1 MTVSTFTTCCI
12 GKTKAVLASCREAAV
27 VKQLERLLRAGV
39 GQRLGTEQRVLLK
52 HKYSSSLDSE
62 HSLSNLS
69 QYSTV
74 EKCIGNYPKDT
85 D

>member
-1 MTVSTFTTCCI
+1 MTVSGFTICCI
-12 GKTKAVLASCREAAV
+12 GKTKAMLASCSEAAV
-27 VKQLERLLRAGV
+27 VKPLEWLPRA
-39 GQRLGTEQRVLLK
+39 GQRLGTDQRVLLK
-52 HKYSSSLDSE
+52 YKNSSSLDSE
-62 HSLSNLS
+62 HSLSDLS

>member
-1 MTVSTFTTCCI
+1 MTVSAFTICCI
-12 GKTKAVLASCREAAV
+12 GKTKAVLAGYREAAV
-27 VKQLERLLRAGV
+27 VKQLERLPRADV
-39 GQRLGTEQRVLLK
+39 GQRLGTEQPVLLK
-52 HKYSSSLDSE
+52 HKNSSSLDSE
-62 HSLSNLS
+62 HSLSDLS